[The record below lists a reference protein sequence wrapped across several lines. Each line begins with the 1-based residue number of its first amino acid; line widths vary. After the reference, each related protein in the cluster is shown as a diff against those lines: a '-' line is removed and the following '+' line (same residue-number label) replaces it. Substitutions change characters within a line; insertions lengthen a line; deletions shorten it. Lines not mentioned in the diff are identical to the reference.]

1 MSPRALGALLFMLGC
16 GPALVQPGPEPH
28 PPTMPAVAA
37 SPPPDGRRAT
47 PSELALVKGLM
58 TETERLRGLHF
69 RQPVDVTIEG
79 KATMRAYVERTIDSE
94 VLERARLRYLS
105 LGAIAAD
112 LDVRKLLVEVME
124 DELVGY
130 YDPKEKRLAVRSDIA
145 PALDSSSPA
154 GFAWRATVVH
164 ELVHALQDQYF
175 DLATKIDQQ
184 RTTDADDA
192 FGALVEGD
200 ATLVMLGYTAEVN
213 GESMRSVVEQPDRIL
228 AALTR
233 PLDQLTPAL
242 REAPPLLRE
251 PLLFRYREGA
261 FFCARLVR
269 SHGWSR
275 VDAAQRKPPLS
286 TRMIRNPDEFLRGA
300 RDFATSLPK
309 FERAPWQQRDE
320 DVLGALELTVWLE
333 LDAARSA
340 RVIEDWRGDR
350 YQIVADGDRLASFWL
365 IELANKAS
373 ARLIAQGLT
382 RLGDP
387 KRRVQQDE
395 RRVWV
400 ARGLDA
406 DAFSAAIDRVRHF
419 SLARGSARL
428 DAHAPRR
435 QGDPLATSAGG
446 H

>member
-1 MSPRALGALLFMLGC
+1 MSSRALGALLLLLGC
-16 GPALVQPGPEPH
+16 GPALVQPGPAPH
-28 PPTMPAVAA
+28 PPTMPALPAP
-37 SPPPDGRRAT
+37 PPPDGRRAT
-47 PSELALVKGLM
+47 PSELALVKRLM
-58 TETERLRGLHF
+58 TETERLRGLTF

-94 VLERARLRYLS
+94 ILERARVRYLS
-105 LGAIAAD
+105 LGAIPAE

-124 DELVGY
+124 DELIGY

-145 PALDSSSPA
+145 NALDSKSSA
-154 GFAWRATVVH
+154 SFAWRATVVH

-175 DLATKIDQQ
+175 DLATKIEQV

-200 ATLVMLGYTAEVN
+200 ATLVMLGYTAEAN
-213 GESMRSVVEQPDRIL
+213 GESLRSVVEQPDRIL

-233 PLDQLTPAL
+233 PADQLTRAL

-261 FFCARLVR
+261 HFCARVVR
-269 SHGWSR
+269 AQGWSR
-275 VDAAQRKPPLS
+275 VDAAHRNPPTS
-286 TRMIRNPDEFLRGA
+286 TRMIRNPGEFLRGE
-300 RDFATSLPK
+300 REFTVSLPAFAQGSWK
-309 FERAPWQQRDE
+309 QRDE

-333 LDAARSA
+333 LDAAQAA

-350 YQIVADGDRLASFWL
+350 YQILADGDRLASFWL
-365 IELANKAS
+365 IELASKAT
-373 ARLIAQGLT
+373 ARAVAHGLS

-387 KRRVQQDE
+387 TRRVQLDE
-395 RRVWV
+395 RRLWV
-400 ARGLDA
+400 ARGLA
-406 DAFSAAIDRVRHF
+406 PDAFGAAIDHVRH
-419 SLARGSARL
+419 
-428 DAHAPRR
+428 AHTPRAA
-435 QGDPLATSAGG
+435 GDPLATSAPG